1 MRMALGIRVC
11 LLVLIVGAVSGFEI
25 SKVARIQSLIVL
37 ADRSASIRP
46 SSDQQK
52 QILSS
57 LAAKIPAH
65 DRLGL
70 VGFGRD
76 SAIES
81 PASESLNF
89 SDFGTK
95 PNENYTNFEDAL
107 RLGSSLLPADT
118 AGHLLLL
125 SDGRQNLGDG
135 IAQARALRQNGLR
148 VDAMAI
154 NVPSGPEVQL
164 DAVRAPSAI
173 PAGAAAKVDVL
184 IRSSIETQGNLR
196 VFMDREPVHNSP
208 IAIQKGDSQ
217 TSITLPVGAAGFHS
231 IHAELDSGQ
240 DQISLNNSGEALVRV
255 LGTQRALIVEGAE
268 GAGINLVRA
277 LKAASVETEVVAPER
292 SPSTVVDWAK
302 YQAVALVDV
311 SAPSLGADRMRT
323 LRSAVR
329 DLGLGL
335 SVFGGPNSLGPGG
348 YATTPLEDTLP
359 IDMAI
364 SDRAKKPPIAVVL
377 VLESMEDPQADAV
390 MRGAARSVVDNL
402 SQQDM
407 VGITDSQTGFVVPL
421 QKLTDKSKIKRAI
434 NSIPS
439 FGDPPSYSPFLQAA
453 SKALEKQTTATKHIV
468 IVGDGDAE
476 DNYQPVISQIAENG
490 ITVSSIGV
498 NVEGQA
504 QFMETMHSIAGTGK
518 GRFYQSDDPSEVP
531 NLLLQETQKG
541 LKPWIVEEDFRPTLG
556 APSQIMAGLD
566 LPSFPHLTG
575 YVASTAKPG
584 AEVVLQTPQQDPL
597 VAQWQ
602 FGLGRAAAWT
612 SDLSGR
618 WTSALLAWP
627 SGGRLL
633 ANLVAWTLPPTDDPD
648 LQLESSTA
656 EDHGHLLVKAAGAL
670 AESPVDSAVANI
682 VSPDL
687 KPIQIP
693 LQSTGPGR
701 YEADFPAD
709 QVGPYLIKVTLSAN
723 GRHLSSVTGGLAVAY
738 SPEYRFL
745 GTDRGFL
752 KALAVAG
759 GGKLLSHTS
768 QVFRQQ
774 LPPSR
779 IRTPMAFPFL
789 TVAILLLPVDVAAR
803 RLVFRRGD
811 ALAWSNAFKKDEPS
825 PAPVEETLVR
835 LKNRLDRHRL
845 AHGPNAQ
852 EDRDAEAAPAKGAEA
867 GENQDLA
874 SRLLARRRKS
884 D

>member
-1 MRMALGIRVC
+1 
-11 LLVLIVGAVSGFEI
+11 
-25 SKVARIQSLIVL
+25 LIVL
-37 ADRSASIRP
+37 ADRSASIRA
-46 SSDQQK
+46 SSDRQK
-52 QILSS
+52 QIVRS

-70 VGFGRD
+70 VGFGRE

-81 PASESLNF
+81 PAYERLNF
-89 SDFGTK
+89 SDFGTQ

-135 IAQARALRQNGLR
+135 IAQARALRQNGIRL
-148 VDAMAI
+148 DAMAI

-164 DAVRAPSAI
+164 DSVKAPSTI
-173 PAGAAAKVDVL
+173 PAGAAARIEVH
-184 IRSSIETQGNLR
+184 IRSNIETQGGLR
-196 VFMDREPVHNSP
+196 VFMDREPVHSSP
-208 IAIQKGDSQ
+208 IAIQKGDTQASV
-217 TSITLPVGAAGFHS
+217 TLPAGAAGFHS
-231 IHAELDSGQ
+231 IHAELDSRQ
-240 DQISLNNSGEALVRV
+240 DGISLNNSGEALLRV
-255 LGTQRALIVEGAE
+255 LGTQRVLIVEGTE

-277 LKAASVETEVVAPER
+277 LKAASIEAEVLPPER
-292 SPSTVVDWAK
+292 APSTVADWAK
-302 YQAVALVDV
+302 YQAVALTDV
-311 SAPSLGADRMRT
+311 PAPSLGADRMQT
-323 LRSAVR
+323 LQSAVR
-329 DLGLGL
+329 DLGVGL

-348 YATTPLEDTLP
+348 YATTPLEATLP

-377 VLESMEDPQADAV
+377 VLESMEDPRADAV

-421 QKLTDKSKIKRAI
+421 QKLTDKNKIKKAI
-434 NSIPS
+434 TSIPS

-453 SKALEKQTTATKHIV
+453 AKALEKESAATKHIV

-476 DNYQPVISQIAENG
+476 DNYQPVISQISGKG

-504 QFMETMHSIAGTGK
+504 QFMETMHSIARIGK
-518 GRFYQSDDPSEVP
+518 GRFYQSDDPSQVP

-566 LPSFPHLTG
+566 LLSFPHLTG
-575 YVASTAKPG
+575 YVASTAKPA

-602 FGLGRAAAWT
+602 YGLGRAAAWT
-612 SDLSGR
+612 SDLGGR
-618 WTSALLAWP
+618 WTSAVLAWP

-633 ANLVAWTLPPTDDPD
+633 ANLVAWTLPPGDDPD
-648 LQLESSTA
+648 LQLETSTA
-656 EDHGHLLVKAAGAL
+656 GDQGHLLVKAADTGPQP
-670 AESPVDSAVANI
+670 PVDSVIANI

-687 KPIQIP
+687 KPVQIP

-709 QVGPYLIKVTLSAN
+709 RVGPYLINVTLSAN
-723 GRHLSSVTGGLAVAY
+723 GRHLRSATGGLAVAY

-745 GTDRGFL
+745 GTDLGFL
-752 KALAVAG
+752 KALAAAG
-759 GGKLLSHTS
+759 GGKLLSKTS

-779 IRTPMAFPFL
+779 VRTSMAFAFL
-789 TVAILLLPVDVAAR
+789 TVAILLLPLDIAAR

-811 ALAWSNAFKKDEPS
+811 GLAWSNSFKKDAPL
-825 PAPVEETLVR
+825 PVPVEDTLVR

-845 AHGPNAQ
+845 AQGPKAE
-852 EDRDAEAAPAKGAEA
+852 EDQGAEAAPADDAES
-867 GENQDLA
+867 GESQDLA
-874 SRLLARRRKS
+874 SRLLARRKNP